1 MFVNREYFTHCVD
14 VHVQKSCKQP
24 KVLGQAEEVLAQ
36 LHDNIREP
44 FSTNL
49 EFCRQLCAASHV
61 EYDDDEDSINTE
73 QIRRYRKILNAY
85 GLVCT
90 YSADRVISIYL
101 Q

>member
-1 MFVNREYFTHCVD
+1 MNRAYFTHCVD

-24 KVLGQAEEVLAQ
+24 KVLGQAEEILAQ
-36 LHDNIREP
+36 LHDNIQEP
-44 FSTNL
+44 FSTSR
-49 EFCRQLCAASHV
+49 EFSRQLCAASHV